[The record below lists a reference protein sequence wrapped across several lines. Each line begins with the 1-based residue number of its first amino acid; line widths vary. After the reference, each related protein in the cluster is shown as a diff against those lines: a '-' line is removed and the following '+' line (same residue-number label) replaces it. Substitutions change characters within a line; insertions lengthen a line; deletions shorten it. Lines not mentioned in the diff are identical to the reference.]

1 MARLLRRRP
10 GDHEGVGFDPT
21 TITVPF
27 PYGSAIRTSWSAHA
41 REWLA
46 KSLPTA
52 RKRFFA
58 GDGHVSLVVNHL
70 DELSAAIKTTYA

>member
-1 MARLLRRRP
+1 MVRART
-10 GDHEGVGFDPT
+10 GVVGEE
-21 TITVPF
+21 
-27 PYGSAIRTSWSAHA
+27 SA
-41 REWLA
+41 
-46 KSLPTA
+46 TA